1 MVRAGESSEN
11 GTFQNN
17 YSSFRCAVGA
27 ESCQERLE
35 TLSQGPRRRAARSL
49 YRTTT
54 TYTLTTRTTDLPLLY
69 SVTMLTTFNTQHM
82 TMFGL
87 QFH

>member
-1 MVRAGESSEN
+1 MIRAGESSEN

-35 TLSQGPRRRAARSL
+35 TLSQGPRRRAVASSP
-49 YRTTT
+49 YRTTLPT
-54 TYTLTTRTTDLPLLY
+54 TYTPSPLTMSLCYLLLLPFLCIYAY
-69 SVTMLTTFNTQHM
+69 SIQYT
-82 TMFGL
+82 
-87 QFH
+87 

>member
-1 MVRAGESSEN
+1 MIRAGESSEN

-35 TLSQGPRRRAARSL
+35 TLSQGPRRRVARSP

-54 TYTLTTRTTDLPLLY
+54 TVHTP
-69 SVTMLTTFNTQHM
+69 
-82 TMFGL
+82 
-87 QFH
+87 